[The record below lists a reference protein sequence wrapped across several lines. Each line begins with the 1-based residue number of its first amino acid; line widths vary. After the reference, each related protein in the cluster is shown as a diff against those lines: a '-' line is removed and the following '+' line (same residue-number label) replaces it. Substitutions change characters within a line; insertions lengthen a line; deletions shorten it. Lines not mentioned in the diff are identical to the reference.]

1 MHLISIR
8 TKVPYCTT
16 QRAFD
21 VSQRNVYIPS
31 PSPVGIVGH
40 IALLL
45 RPLGT
50 DRTDRIAITRR
61 HRGAHRHYPRRHRER
76 RYPRIVRT
84 LSLPVQ
90 YTALPLRYTALVS
103 FRSVTISPRSGSII
117 LVSCGGVFR
126 IGSKFSALQHLRGMS
141 FTHHAHH
148 HINRGGREIRLVLP
162 ITMKEEGAICRGAA
176 VLHPYDTI
184 RAD

>member
-1 MHLISIR
+1 MHLIRIR

-31 PSPVGIVGH
+31 LSPVGIVGY
-40 IALLL
+40 
-45 RPLGT
+45 
-50 DRTDRIAITRR
+50 IAITRR
-61 HRGAHRHYPRRHRER
+61 HRER
-76 RYPRIVRT
+76 WYPRIVCT

-103 FRSVTISPRSGSII
+103 FRSATISSRSGSII
-117 LVSCGGVFR
+117 SVSCGGVFP

-141 FTHHAHH
+141 FTHHARH
-148 HINRGGREIRLVLP
+148 HINRGNREIRLVLP